1 MTKKKA
7 TMVILDIQTMVTLD
21 IQTMVILQIQT
32 MATLDIQTMVILD
45 IQTQVA
51 LPQEILEC
59 MVTLITLDHLA
70 QSVDLPLSQ
79 AKILPLKTLQ
89 LAVALMLLTMVLE
102 YVSASKDIT
111 LKMEFA
117 LKVSPAR
124 PTP

>member
-1 MTKKKA
+1 MIKKKA
-7 TMVILDIQTMVTLD
+7 TMVILDIQAMV
-21 IQTMVILQIQT
+21 
-32 MATLDIQTMVILD
+32 TLDIQTMVILD

-59 MVTLITLDHLA
+59 MVTLITLDHLV

-89 LAVALMLLTMVLE
+89 LAVALILLTMVLE

-111 LKMEFA
+111 WKMEFA

>member
-1 MTKKKA
+1 MIKKKA
-7 TMVILDIQTMVTLD
+7 TMVILDIQAMV
-21 IQTMVILQIQT
+21 
-32 MATLDIQTMVILD
+32 TLDIQTMVILD

-89 LAVALMLLTMVLE
+89 LAVAPMLLTMVLE

-111 LKMEFA
+111 
-117 LKVSPAR
+117 
-124 PTP
+124 